1 MPSTVD
7 FTDLPDI
14 REQIADPPAQ
24 DILLMTDAIAKHRLD
39 PTAWNSFDV
48 LVMAVRQINRHLG
61 QDDRLA
67 GTNENEKTK
76 EVYLKE
82 EETNPILRLAWSRFE
97 TTFPSVNA
105 QETARE
111 AIKNKFWPSRMIPKF
126 MGLLESAMMR
136 KTLFGRH
143 ALLLFHPINIPVAKT
158 AERSLVRWDCKNET
172 IDDCIESHFGMFE
185 SPERRYW
192 FRFNKPVVMR
202 VHFQVRPEMFNHPSE
217 HVSRHGL
224 LHLRNATYPEVP
236 SNNEQEQQQRQDFEE
251 AFQQF
256 NPEGA
261 KR

>member
-1 MPSTVD
+1 MPSTFD
-7 FTDLPDI
+7 FVDLPDI

-39 PTAWNSFDV
+39 PTAWNSLDV
-48 LVMAVRQINRHLG
+48 LVMVVRQINRHLG
-61 QDDRLA
+61 QGDRLA
-67 GTNENEKTK
+67 GTNENEKAK

-82 EETNPILRLAWSRFE
+82 EETNPILRLAWSRFD

-105 QETARE
+105 QEIACE

-143 ALLLFHPINIPVAKT
+143 ALLLFHPIVLSQSLESQLDASWVPDGQNIPVAK
-158 AERSLVRWDCKNET
+158 AADRSLVRWDCKNET
-172 IDDCIESHFGMFE
+172 IGDCIESHFGMFE
-185 SPERRYW
+185 SPDRRYW
-192 FRFNKPVVMR
+192 FHFNKPVVMR

-224 LHLRNATYPEVP
+224 LHLRRLTIGGGV
-236 SNNEQEQQQRQDFEE
+236 
-251 AFQQF
+251 
-256 NPEGA
+256 
-261 KR
+261 